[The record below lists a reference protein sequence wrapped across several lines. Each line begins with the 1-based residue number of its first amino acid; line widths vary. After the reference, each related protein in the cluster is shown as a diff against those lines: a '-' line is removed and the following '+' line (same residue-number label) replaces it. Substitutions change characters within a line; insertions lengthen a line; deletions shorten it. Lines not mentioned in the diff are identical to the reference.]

1 MFANGRAITQ
11 VNLCL
16 SLVTPIRVVRM
27 SKSLKPEAVQQR
39 TGMSRTAHDGVE
51 KDSAPGQFCQELGR
65 PAGQHLRESD
75 EAVVVIKRVMTV
87 EQRASA

>member
-39 TGMSRTAHDGVE
+39 TGMNRTAHDGVE

-65 PAGQHLRESD
+65 PAAQHRRESD
-75 EAVVVIKRVMTV
+75 EAEVVKKRVTTV
-87 EQRASA
+87 ERRASA